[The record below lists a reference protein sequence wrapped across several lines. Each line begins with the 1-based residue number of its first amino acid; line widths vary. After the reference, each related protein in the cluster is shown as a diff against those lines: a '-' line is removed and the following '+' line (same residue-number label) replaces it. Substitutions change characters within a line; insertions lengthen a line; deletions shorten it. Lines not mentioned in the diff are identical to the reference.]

1 MAIAAPAVVELLPEH
16 RQTTA
21 LLPHTDESALALLSE
36 SPALSTAL
44 SLCLHAQVPMV
55 LVCGEASHC
64 LYNDACIPLLGAL
77 HPRAFGQ
84 PLAAVT
90 AQRLGLAGATDRQQH
105 PEPSAWSCSPVLES
119 GRPLGQLY
127 IAAHP
132 RGQPSQWH
140 GNTLAATTLALPS
153 PTDERSHDSFLLHLE
168 DALQHV
174 SEPRA
179 IVDTSVR
186 LLGEHLRVNRCA
198 FGLAAEDHSVMHVI
212 SDYVQ
217 DMPSLKGDF
226 PLEAAQGLRDALLE
240 NRTWFTTDAM
250 APGAPD
256 YVVEQYRHSGLR
268 ASLAIPLHKHGQLV
282 AAIGVHQR
290 APRQWAS
297 TDIELVRLVVARC
310 WESMQRAKAQRQLA
324 ASEARLRRLAARCR
338 RSSSSP
344 IRQASRT
351 ISINA
356 GTNTPA

>member
-1 MAIAAPAVVELLPEH
+1 MAIAAPAIVELLPEH
-16 RQTTA
+16 RETTA
-21 LLPHTDESALALLSE
+21 LLPHADESALALLSE

-77 HPRAFGQ
+77 HPHVFGQ
-84 PLAAVT
+84 PLATVT
-90 AQRLGLAGATDRQQH
+90 AQRLVLAGATDRQQH

-226 PLEAAQGLRDALLE
+226 PLEAAQGC
-240 NRTWFTTDAM
+240 AM
-250 APGAPD
+250 RCWKTAPGSPPT
-256 YVVEQYRHSGLR
+256 RW
-268 ASLAIPLHKHGQLV
+268 P
-282 AAIGVHQR
+282 
-290 APRQWAS
+290 P
-297 TDIELVRLVVARC
+297 AR
-310 WESMQRAKAQRQLA
+310 
-324 ASEARLRRLAARCR
+324 
-338 RSSSSP
+338 
-344 IRQASRT
+344 RT
-351 ISINA
+351 
-356 GTNTPA
+356 T